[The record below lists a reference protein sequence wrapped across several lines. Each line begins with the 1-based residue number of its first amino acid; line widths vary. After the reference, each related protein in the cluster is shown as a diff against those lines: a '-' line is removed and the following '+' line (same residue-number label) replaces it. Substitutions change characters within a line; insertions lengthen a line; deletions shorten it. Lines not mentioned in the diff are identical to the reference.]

1 MINVSSI
8 DSIQYQNGE
17 IITFKYPCGNEK
29 TSCYPY
35 TCILSPGR
43 YLFEVFGA
51 EGGKGNTERGGLG
64 GYSKGIFITKKNI
77 VCYLYIGAQGLSTS
91 SNPNEKTKN
100 AFNGG
105 GIGINSP
112 GDDGY
117 YASSGGGGTD
127 IRALKDDIYHRIIV
141 AGGAGGGSG
150 DNDNDG
156 GGYSGKTKDDGG
168 NTGMGNPATMKGPGE
183 GCVSGE
189 GNCKA
194 GKFGYG
200 GNQTKEDGAGGGG
213 GWYGGASGSLYMH
226 FWRAAGGG
234 SGFVFTAE
242 NTETAKNGKIELKS
256 LYYLKSAKTQTSDH
270 KLDGEVKITVLSIH
284 DLILYSCKKSYHFY
298 HFNLVF
304 IIILK

>member
-127 IRALKDDIYHRIIV
+127 IRLMKDDLYHRVIV
-141 AGGAGGGSG
+141 AGGGGGSG
-150 DNDNDG
+150 KYDVQQFGGNG
-156 GGYSGKTKDDGG
+156 GGKQGENGQQINHDSELEIYSEGGKEE
-168 NTGMGNPATMKGPGE
+168 GE
-183 GCVSGE
+183 PSF
-189 GNCKA
+189 
-194 GKFGYG
+194 FGFG
-200 GNQTKEDGAGGGG
+200 GNQTNIDGCGGGG
-213 GWYGGASGSLYMH
+213 GWYGGTNASYFTNSG
-226 FWRAAGGG
+226 AGG
-234 SGFVFTAE
+234 SGFVFNEE
-242 NTETAKNGKIELKS
+242 NDADTWKYEIISGTGVSASINGN
-256 LYYLKSAKTQTSDH
+256 
-270 KLDGEVKITVLSIH
+270 
-284 DLILYSCKKSYHFY
+284 DL
-298 HFNLVF
+298 FN
-304 IIILK
+304 